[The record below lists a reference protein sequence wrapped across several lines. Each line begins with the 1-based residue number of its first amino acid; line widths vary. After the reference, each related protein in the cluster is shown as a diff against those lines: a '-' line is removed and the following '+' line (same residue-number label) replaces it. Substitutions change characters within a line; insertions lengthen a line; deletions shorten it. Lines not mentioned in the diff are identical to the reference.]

1 MKKLLNQY
9 GFTYN
14 EDYFYMVN
22 ESLTNGQFTQ
32 AHTQI
37 KAMPKRGKKEM
48 LLFLFLQYP
57 EISKENKTWLFKHT
71 VEVI

>member
-1 MKKLLNQY
+1 MKKLLLQY

-22 ESLTNGQFTQ
+22 ESLTNGQFSQ
-32 AHTQI
+32 AHAQI
-37 KAMPKRGKKEM
+37 KAMPKTGKKAM
-48 LLFLFLQYP
+48 ILFLFLQYP
-57 EISKENKTWLFKHT
+57 EITKENKEWLLKHT